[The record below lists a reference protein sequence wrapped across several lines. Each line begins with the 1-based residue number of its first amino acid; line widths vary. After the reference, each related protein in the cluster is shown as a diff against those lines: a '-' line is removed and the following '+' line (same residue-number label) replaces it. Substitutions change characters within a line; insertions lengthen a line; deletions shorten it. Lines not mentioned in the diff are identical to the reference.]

1 MIDTQMSEVNYLD
14 WLSLAL
20 VITGAV
26 NWGLEGLG
34 TFADMNLNLV
44 NLLLTQGLG
53 VPELEAAVYLIIGL
67 SGLYQIYFGYEL
79 YDSQ

>member
-1 MIDTQMSEVNYLD
+1 MNEVKYLD
-14 WLSLAL
+14 WLTLGL
-20 VITGAV
+20 VVLGAV

-34 TFADMNLNLV
+34 TFAETNLNIV
-44 NLLLTQGLG
+44 NLLLTQTVGL
-53 VPELEAAVYLIIGL
+53 PEIEAAVYLIIGL